1 MILGRKGFSLLEV
14 LLASLLSAGL
24 GLAVAAS
31 VSSASRVAKVS
42 LSKATSEQQI
52 RDVIQV
58 SSRYIKAAR
67 PKGGCVSQGI
77 DNIVVYTVTLEQCPT
92 AQVRDDPNGPFIYAD
107 YKKLEFYSYW
117 KDCATPDGN
126 CQQAS
131 VYLDAP
137 VILLLEV
144 VEVVDSTK
152 TNPGQL
158 LRISKTSAT
167 PSSTFTNADF
177 TGQQSAV
184 IREIVLI
191 KPSNGCPLSP
201 SGVCLVYP
209 SVATPFFTYYT
220 SAGVETSD
228 TKLIALV
235 KLDPKVWVQMDK
247 SINSEWKEYGHPIFV
262 PVAYKG
268 FIG

>member
-1 MILGRKGFSLLEV
+1 MILRRKGFSLLEV

-52 RDVIQV
+52 RDVVQV
-58 SSRYIKAAR
+58 ASRYIKAAR
-67 PKGGCVSQGI
+67 PKGGCLSTGL
-77 DNIVVYTVTLEQCPT
+77 NSIVVYNVPLDLCPK
-92 AQVRDDPNGPFIYAD
+92 AQVRDDPNGPVITATFQ
-107 YKKLEFYSYW
+107 KLEVYSYW
-117 KDCATPDGN
+117 KDCASPDGN

-144 VEVVDSTK
+144 VPVVDGAK
-152 TNPGQL
+152 TYPGQV

-167 PSSTFTNADF
+167 TTSTFTDPNF
-177 TGQQSAV
+177 EGQLQVV

-191 KPSNGCPLSP
+191 KPSNECPLSP
-201 SGVCLVYP
+201 SGGCQVYP
-209 SVATPFFTYYT
+209 SSLNPFFTYYT

-235 KLDPKVWVQMDK
+235 KLNPKVWVQMDK
-247 SINSEWKEYGHPIFV
+247 STNSEWKEYGYPVFIPI
-262 PVAYKG
+262 AYKG
-268 FIG
+268 FAE